1 MPGRKIRVTS
11 CSSLHIIGT
20 SLSNP
25 AAKSMKVSATTNTKR
40 HHHHHHHS
48 SKTNKTAAA
57 RAAAMVNHDTENL
70 SPIFSSK
77 SKSSDSTDNVGVGDS
92 KISHEAIEQDVT
104 NLTNLNNLPSTNAFE
119 ALQISSDRL
128 RTIIAA
134 LHCNIL
140 IRKADLVRNLDYVA
154 NVLDAVHEDETRIK
168 QQHIPVAPIRR
179 RLMEEDDGA
188 LSEIEPDSVPN
199 EVRDWLTMTF
209 TRSMST
215 LKRRPSDKPKFKSVA
230 QAIRAGIMVDSC
242 SRYLRRLSID
252 IKFKTINEWTFDVFS
267 VNEFTNGQC
276 LRYVG
281 FELMQRYNLPN
292 KLHISIT
299 TLQNFL
305 EQMESGYSR
314 YRNPYHNLVHAAD
327 VLQTTYQIIYNS
339 GLMVENWLTDLELFA
354 IFVAAIVH
362 DFEHTGTS
370 NNFHIQSRSD
380 VALIYNDRAVLE
392 NHHVSAAF
400 RLMRQDEYNILSEFT
415 SDEYKNFR
423 HLVIEMVLATD
434 MSCHFAQL
442 KTMRSL
448 ISMQENIEKAKALAL
463 ILHCADISHP
473 GKPWD
478 IHHTWTQSLMEEFF
492 KQGEK
497 EKELG
502 LPCSPLCDR
511 DNTLVAESQIGFIQY
526 IVEPS
531 FIVVGDML
539 EKVLKSL
546 VAADSEVLSP
556 SIPNRSMTSSPSPSA
571 VSSTELNLQHDEQN
585 GLERRLPSSMTT
597 PIPRSTIVRRPWAE
611 YLKLNRERWVQ
622 EAEEERRR
630 KQLNVIEEEP

>member
-11 CSSLHIIGT
+11 YSSLFIIGT
-20 SLSNP
+20 SLTNP
-25 AAKSMKVSATTNTKR
+25 ATKTMKVSGTTSTKR
-40 HHHHHHHS
+40 HHHHHHHHQHQHQHQHS

-57 RAAAMVNHDTENL
+57 RAAAMVNHETENL

-77 SKSSDSTDNVGVGDS
+77 SKSSDSTDNGGIS
-92 KISHEAIEQDVT
+92 GGRISHETIEHDVN
-104 NLTNLNNLPSTNAFE
+104 NLSNMNNLPAANAFE
-119 ALQISSDRL
+119 ALQVSSDRL

-140 IRKADLVRNLDYVA
+140 IRKADLVRNLDYAA
-154 NVLDAVHEDETRIK
+154 NVLDAAHQDET
-168 QQHIPVAPIRR
+168 R

-188 LSEIEPDSVPN
+188 LSEMEPDSVPN

-230 QAIRAGIMVDSC
+230 QAIRAGIM
-242 SRYLRRLSID
+242 
-252 IKFKTINEWTFDVFS
+252 TINEWTFDVFS

-276 LRYVG
+276 LRYIG

-292 KLHISIT
+292 KLHISLT
-299 TLQNFL
+299 ALQNFL
-305 EQMESGYSR
+305 EQMESGYSK
-314 YRNPYHNLVHAAD
+314 YRNPYHNLIHAAD

-339 GLMVENWLTDLELFA
+339 GLMVENWLSDHELFA
-354 IFVAAIVH
+354 MFIAAIVH

-400 RLMRQDEYNILSEFT
+400 RLMRQDEYNIISEFT
-415 SDEYKNFR
+415 SEEYKNFR
-423 HLVIEMVLATD
+423 HIVIEMVLATD
-434 MSCHFAQL
+434 MSCHFTQL

-448 ISMQENIEKAKALAL
+448 LSMPENIEKAKALAL

-497 EKELG
+497 EKDLG

-546 VAADSEVLSP
+546 VAADSELLSP
-556 SIPNRSMTSSPSPSA
+556 SIPNRSLTSSPAPSA
-571 VSSTELNLQHDEQN
+571 ESSIESSFQHDEQN
-585 GLERRLPSSMTT
+585 GHERKLPSSMTT
-597 PIPRSTIVRRPWAE
+597 PIPRSTIVRRPWID
-611 YLKLNRERWVQ
+611 YLKSNRERWVQ

>member
-11 CSSLHIIGT
+11 YSSLFIIGT
-20 SLSNP
+20 SLTNP
-25 AAKSMKVSATTNTKR
+25 ATKTMKVSGTTSTKR
-40 HHHHHHHS
+40 HHHHHHHHQHQHQHQHS

-57 RAAAMVNHDTENL
+57 RAAAMVNHETENL

-77 SKSSDSTDNVGVGDS
+77 SKSSDSTDNGGIS
-92 KISHEAIEQDVT
+92 GGRISHETIEHDVN
-104 NLTNLNNLPSTNAFE
+104 NLSNMNNLPAANAFE
-119 ALQISSDRL
+119 ALQVSSDRL

-140 IRKADLVRNLDYVA
+140 IRKADLVRNLDYAA
-154 NVLDAVHEDETRIK
+154 NVLDAAHQDET
-168 QQHIPVAPIRR
+168 R

-188 LSEIEPDSVPN
+188 LSEMEPDSVPN

-230 QAIRAGIMVDSC
+230 QAIRAGIMVD
-242 SRYLRRLSID
+242 RYLRRLSID

-276 LRYVG
+276 LRYIG

-292 KLHISIT
+292 KLHISLT
-299 TLQNFL
+299 ALQNFL
-305 EQMESGYSR
+305 EQMESGYSK
-314 YRNPYHNLVHAAD
+314 YRNPYHNLIHAAD

-339 GLMVENWLTDLELFA
+339 GLMVENWLSDHELFA
-354 IFVAAIVH
+354 MFIAAIVH

-400 RLMRQDEYNILSEFT
+400 RLMRQDEYNIISEFT
-415 SDEYKNFR
+415 SEEYKNFR
-423 HLVIEMVLATD
+423 HIVIEMVLATD
-434 MSCHFAQL
+434 MSCHFTQL

-448 ISMQENIEKAKALAL
+448 LSMPENIEKAKALAL

-497 EKELG
+497 EKDLG

-546 VAADSEVLSP
+546 VAADSELLSP
-556 SIPNRSMTSSPSPSA
+556 SIPNRSLTSSPAPSA
-571 VSSTELNLQHDEQN
+571 ESSIESSFQHDEQN
-585 GLERRLPSSMTT
+585 GHERKLPSSMTT
-597 PIPRSTIVRRPWAE
+597 PIPRSTIVRRPWID
-611 YLKLNRERWVQ
+611 YLKSNRERWVQ